1 MSRRGSV
8 GLLLGFAIVG
18 LVLWTGCPLDIEREP
33 IENLPPTTFFESAPG
48 DTTFSNE
55 VFFRWL
61 GTDDDSDVVAYQYQ
75 LVMTDST
82 YYANYDLRQLGVDLP
97 PGEILESLVPQSE
110 FGYELWTPRTTDE
123 VEIFAGLEDGWY
135 EFRVRSI
142 DSNGKADPDPARR
155 RFYVFFDDITP
166 LVSVVAPPDNYD
178 LGSQNSITFTF
189 TASDQSRSSV
199 TPQNALQYSYRLRA
213 VNLLGDPSMT
223 HVADGWEPWTFFR
236 QDPDTVT
243 VGNAAPTYYN
253 DLESAGGKWEF
264 SVRVRDPAGNTG
276 LGQVTVQHK

>member
-1 MSRRGSV
+1 
-8 GLLLGFAIVG
+8 LLLGFAIVG
-18 LVLWTGCPLDIEREP
+18 LVLWTGCPVDIEKEP

-48 DTTFSNE
+48 DTSFANE

-75 LVMTDST
+75 LVMTDAL
-82 YYANYDLRQLGVDLP
+82 YYFSAGQE
-97 PGEILESLVPQSE
+97 GEVLESLVPQSE
-110 FGYELWTPRTTDE
+110 FGEELWTPRTTDE

-142 DSNGKADPDPARR
+142 DSNGKADPDPARH

-189 TASDQSRSSV
+189 TASDESRSSV
-199 TPQNALQYSYRLRA
+199 TPQNALAYSYRLRA

-223 HVADGWEPWTFFR
+223 HIADSWEPWTLFR

-243 VGNAAPTYYN
+243 VGNAAPTFYN
-253 DLESAGGKWEF
+253 DLESAGGKWTF

-276 LGQVTVQHK
+276 LGEVTVQHK